1 MGNME
6 SQPGNRLEVFSWVF
20 YDFANTIFSMNV
32 VTMYFSLWM
41 TVDNGREDIWV
52 SGANSLS
59 MLLVALSMPLLGAIS
74 DQIKRRMPF
83 LIGLTITCALFTILI
98 GVVGQSELAFQTRVL
113 WAVLFF
119 VIANYAYQGALVFY
133 NALLPQ
139 VSTPQT
145 MGKISGYGVALGYV
159 GAIVGLILVMPF
171 NEGSI
176 FGIRVPFI
184 HGGGRGATFVPT
196 GLLFLL
202 FSIPTFLF
210 VRDRVQGGHGKLKVR
225 WGEGLR
231 RVWEGLANTAKYPG
245 VVRFLIAKFFYEN
258 AISAVV
264 IFMAVYAVKVMGF
277 TDAVVLPF
285 FIVST
290 ISATFGSLICGRA
303 VDRWGPKRT
312 LQGVLLGWI
321 LSLGLVLASGNNWVF
336 WGAGSLVGIFLGS
349 TWTAARPLL
358 VTLVPGEMLG
368 EFFGL
373 YSFSGKAA
381 AVCGPLV
388 WGMVVF
394 CFRDLQVVKYKLA
407 VGSMLI
413 LICIGLAV
421 LWGVP
426 EVCRRKESL
435 S

>member
-1 MGNME
+1 ME

-59 MLLVALSMPLLGAIS
+59 MLLVAFSMPLLGAIS

-83 LIGLTITCALFTILI
+83 LIGLTTTCALFTILI

-176 FGIRVPFI
+176 FGIRIPFI

-196 GLLFLL
+196 GLLFLI

-210 VRDRVQGGHGKLKVR
+210 VRDRVQGGHEKLKVR

-245 VVRFLIAKFFYEN
+245 VVRFLVAKFFYEN
-258 AISAVV
+258 AISAIV
-264 IFMAVYAVKVMGF
+264 IFMAV
-277 TDAVVLPF
+277 
-285 FIVST
+285 
-290 ISATFGSLICGRA
+290 
-303 VDRWGPKRT
+303 
-312 LQGVLLGWI
+312 
-321 LSLGLVLASGNNWVF
+321 
-336 WGAGSLVGIFLGS
+336 
-349 TWTAARPLL
+349 
-358 VTLVPGEMLG
+358 
-368 EFFGL
+368 
-373 YSFSGKAA
+373 
-381 AVCGPLV
+381 
-388 WGMVVF
+388 
-394 CFRDLQVVKYKLA
+394 
-407 VGSMLI
+407 
-413 LICIGLAV
+413 
-421 LWGVP
+421 
-426 EVCRRKESL
+426 
-435 S
+435 

>member
-1 MGNME
+1 
-6 SQPGNRLEVFSWVF
+6 S
-20 YDFANTIFSMNV
+20 
-32 VTMYFSLWM
+32 
-41 TVDNGREDIWV
+41 
-52 SGANSLS
+52 
-59 MLLVALSMPLLGAIS
+59 AI
-74 DQIKRRMPF
+74 
-83 LIGLTITCALFTILI
+83 
-98 GVVGQSELAFQTRVL
+98 
-113 WAVLFF
+113 
-119 VIANYAYQGALVFY
+119 
-133 NALLPQ
+133 
-139 VSTPQT
+139 
-145 MGKISGYGVALGYV
+145 
-159 GAIVGLILVMPF
+159 
-171 NEGSI
+171 
-176 FGIRVPFI
+176 
-184 HGGGRGATFVPT
+184 
-196 GLLFLL
+196 
-202 FSIPTFLF
+202 
-210 VRDRVQGGHGKLKVR
+210 
-225 WGEGLR
+225 
-231 RVWEGLANTAKYPG
+231 
-245 VVRFLIAKFFYEN
+245 
-258 AISAVV
+258 V

-277 TDAVVLPF
+277 SDAVVLPF

-394 CFRDLQVVKYKLA
+394 CFRDFPVVKYKLA